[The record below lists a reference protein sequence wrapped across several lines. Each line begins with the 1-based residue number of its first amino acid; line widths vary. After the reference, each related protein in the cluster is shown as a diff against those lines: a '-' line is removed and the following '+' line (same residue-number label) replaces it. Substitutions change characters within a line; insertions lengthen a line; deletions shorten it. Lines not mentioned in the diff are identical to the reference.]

1 MVDASATA
9 LRRSGLAARTIN
21 VKVRYADF
29 SMTTR
34 SHSLPS
40 AVDASP
46 AIGSVATALLDSVQ
60 LDQGVRL
67 LGVSLSGFGD
77 AQASRQLILD
87 LDLGPAGAGR
97 PADPDTVSDDPDGTS
112 GADRLVRAEEEAE
125 RIQGSWATVTS
136 AVDAIRDRY
145 GGSSVGPA
153 SLVGADGLRV
163 RRRGEAQWGPS
174 APGGPGMD
182 EDRPPA

>member
-1 MVDASATA
+1 
-9 LRRSGLAARTIN
+9 
-21 VKVRYADF
+21 
-29 SMTTR
+29 MTTR